1 MKYNTLIFVP
11 FNIRNNIIRDLN
23 KEIAEIPINQ
33 QYDILTSYM
42 KKEDIWRG
50 LEKRGLQNGRF

>member
-1 MKYNTLIFVP
+1 MNYNTLIFVP
-11 FNIRNNIIRDLN
+11 FNIRNNIIRDLK
-23 KEIAEIPINQ
+23 KEIAEIPINK

-50 LEKRGLQNGRF
+50 LEKRRKKLSA

>member
-11 FNIRNNIIRDLN
+11 FSIRNNIIRDLK
-23 KEIAEIPINQ
+23 KEIVEIPINK
-33 QYDILTSYM
+33 QYELLTSYM

-50 LEKRGLQNGRF
+50 LEKRRKKLSA

>member
-23 KEIAEIPINQ
+23 KEIAEIPINK

-50 LEKRGLQNGRF
+50 LEKRGLQ

>member
-50 LEKRGLQNGRF
+50 LEKRGLQNG